1 MPYGGTTPAEDAKIE
16 RCVAD
21 VTPTLTQ
28 YSDPKEKKSHAIAIC
43 KSRIMKKEGLWYKRP
58 IICEEKEFGGEKKT
72 YIIGNAIE
80 VGISRNK
87 VKYTADELASAART
101 LIGKPLLLNHGDN
114 DVRNIVGKIID
125 ATFENNGVP
134 FRAEL
139 DPNEHTIISK
149 VKGGFINSVS
159 IGADYKDIYEDN
171 DGIKHPKGLEFL
183 ELSLVPVPGVP
194 NATISQVIEE
204 RYELKK
210 LEEENME
217 KEALMQEIADLKK
230 KCEQLTTEKAEVA
243 KIQEEKKPEPVVVTI
258 DNSAVDAL
266 KEELAKLQKQV
277 EQNKGITEEAPK
289 EESKYKIIVEGKDT
303 NGEIYNPRSMVFWAV
318 DKNGKVPY

>member
-21 VTPTLTQ
+21 VMPTLTQ

-43 KSRIMKKEGLWYKRP
+43 KSRIMKKDGFWYKRP

-87 VKYTADELASAART
+87 VKYTPEELASAART

-114 DVRNIVGKIID
+114 DVRNIVGKIVD

-134 FRAEL
+134 FRAEM

-159 IGADYKDIYEDN
+159 IGADYKDIYEDT

-183 ELSLVPVPGVP
+183 ELSLVPVPGIP

-204 RYELKK
+204 RFELKK
-210 LEEENME
+210 LEEDNME
-217 KEALMQEIADLKK
+217 KEALMQEITDLKK
-230 KCEQLTTEKAEVA
+230 KCEQLATEKAEAV
-243 KIQEEKKPEPVVVTI
+243 KIQEKTEKVVETKI
-258 DNSAVDAL
+258 DNSAIDAL
-266 KEELAKLQKQV
+266 KEEVAKLQKQV
-277 EQNKGITEEAPK
+277 EQNKGITEDAPK
-289 EESKYKIIVEGKDT
+289 EKSKYRVIVEGKDT
-303 NGEIYNPRSMVFWAV
+303 KSEIAHDSRNTVFWAV
-318 DKNGKVPY
+318 DEDGKLPY